1 MSYNIARRKGKY
13 AGKGNGGYKGKVK
26 GKYTGEG
33 KCEGKGIGMYKPA
46 LGGRGAADPKV
57 RVRLPGLPAHPS
69 YAPGTR
75 PTQAPHTRS
84 VARP

>member
-33 KCEGKGIGMYKPA
+33 KCEGKGIGRYKPA

-57 RVRLPGLPAHPS
+57 RVRLHALGRQGVPDEGAGQPSHPC
-69 YAPGTR
+69 ALR
-75 PTQAPHTRS
+75 R
-84 VARP
+84 R